1 MNMAAIASSSIPE
14 APTQSTHMWTH
25 VVQGHCLLK
34 KSASVSISAMSAT
47 SLVSLH
53 AVLWLQSMWSEEC
66 LISKLNELARE
77 KAIPD
82 YPALRKGAAES
93 A

>member
-1 MNMAAIASSSIPE
+1 MPPSLASGL
-14 APTQSTHMWTH
+14 
-25 VVQGHCLLK
+25 VLLG
-34 KSASVSISAMSAT
+34 
-47 SLVSLH
+47 
-53 AVLWLQSMWSEEC
+53 LQSMWSEEC

-82 YPALRKGAAES
+82 YPALKKGAAES